1 MPRPFRFAVSMPGL
15 NRPPAQW
22 RDELR
27 RIEDLGFSTVS
38 ISDHFTGGWA
48 MDPIVAMTV
57 AAEATTRLRVQSM
70 VLCNDFRHPVLLH
83 KSMANLDVF
92 SGGRLELGLGAGW
105 LRDDHDAA
113 GLAFDPPGV
122 RLARLEESIEVI
134 TRLFGEGPV
143 TFHGKHYQL
152 TALEGLPKPAQRPRP
167 PLLVGGGGPKVLALA
182 GRLADIVGINPR
194 LSPDNDPGAAIDDLS
209 PDQVARKVSWVTAA
223 AAEAGRDPASIELQ
237 LSVLDLSIDGQRS
250 VSSLARHASPE
261 ALAASPA
268 VLHGS
273 VAECAD
279 KLIATRERY
288 AISYFHL
295 GSNVDAAAPLVARLA
310 GA

>member
-1 MPRPFRFAVSMPGL
+1 MPGL
-15 NRPPAQW
+15 NRAPAQW

-27 RIEDLGFSTVS
+27 RIEDLGFNTAC

-113 GLAFDPPGV
+113 GLAFDPPSV
-122 RLARLEESIEVI
+122 RLARLEEAIEVI
-134 TRLFGEGPV
+134 TALFGGGPV
-143 TFHGKHYQL
+143 TYHGKHYQV
-152 TALEGLPKPAQRPRP
+152 TALDGLPKPAQRPRP

-182 GRLADIVGINPR
+182 GRTADIVGINAR
-194 LSPDNDPGAAIDDLS
+194 LSPDSDPGAALDDLS
-209 PDQVARKVSWVTAA
+209 PDQVARKVSWITKAA
-223 AAEAGRDPASIELQ
+223 IETGRDPGAIELM
-237 LSVLDLSIDGQRS
+237 LSILDLSIDGQRS
-250 VSSLARHASPE
+250 VSSLARHASAE

-279 KLIATRERY
+279 KLVEVRERY
-288 AISYFHL
+288 GISYLHL
-295 GSNVDAAAPLVARLA
+295 GSNVDAAAPLVASLA
-310 GA
+310 GT

>member
-1 MPRPFRFAVSMPGL
+1 MLRPFRFAVSMPGL

-22 RDELR
+22 RDEVR

-57 AAEATTRLRVQSM
+57 AAEATSRLRVQSM

-113 GLAFDPPGV
+113 GLAFDPPSV

-134 TRLFGEGPV
+134 TGLFGHAPL
-143 TFHGKHYQL
+143 TFHGKHYQVTEL
-152 TALEGLPKPAQRPRP
+152 DGLPKPVQHPRP

-182 GRLADIVGINPR
+182 GRTADIVGINAR
-194 LSPDNDPGAAIDDLS
+194 LSADSDPGAAVTDLS
-209 PDQVARKVSWVTAA
+209 PDQVARKVSWVADAA
-223 AAEAGRDPASIELQ
+223 TEAGRDPSAIELQ
-237 LSVLDLSIDGQRS
+237 LSILDLSIDGQRS
-250 VSSLARHASPE
+250 VSSLARHAS
-261 ALAASPA
+261 AQSLAASPA

-279 KLIATRERY
+279 KLIEVRERY
-288 AISYFHL
+288 GISYLHL
-295 GSNVDAAAPLVARLA
+295 GSHVDAAAPLVARLA
-310 GA
+310 GS